1 MYSYVHL
8 MYSFLIAY
16 WYSSTLKEIFV
27 LNPNFFKQN
36 SAQTPG
42 LLFYISIVLSK
53 LKKKV

>member
-16 WYSSTLKEIFV
+16 WYSSTLKENFV